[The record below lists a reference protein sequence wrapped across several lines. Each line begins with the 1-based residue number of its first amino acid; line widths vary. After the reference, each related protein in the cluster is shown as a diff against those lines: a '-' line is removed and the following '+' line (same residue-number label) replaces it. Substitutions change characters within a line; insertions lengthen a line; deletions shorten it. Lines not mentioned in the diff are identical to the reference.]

1 MSVTAADVGD
11 LGAIGELADDAGQ
24 RRQPLLDE
32 VRAVTVAVKSRDAA
46 EELLAVLTPA
56 DAFAGLEGFE
66 RLGLVRP
73 HR

>member
-11 LGAIGELADDAGQ
+11 LGALGELADDAGQ

-46 EELLAVLTPA
+46 EELLAVLAPA